1 MSIQRILVVDD
12 DALSREFLVEA
23 ISALGYKPI
32 EAKNGQEAL
41 ERAQSSN
48 PDLVLTDLR
57 MPGMDGMELVKK
69 IRKLAQ

>member
-23 ISALGYKPI
+23 ITTLGYKPI

-41 ERAQSSN
+41 ERA
-48 PDLVLTDLR
+48 L
-57 MPGMDGMELVKK
+57 
-69 IRKLAQ
+69 

>member
-23 ISALGYKPI
+23 VSALGYEPI
-32 EAKNGQEAL
+32 AAKSGEEAL
-41 ERAQSSN
+41 ERIASAR

-57 MPGMDGMELVKK
+57 MPGMNGV
-69 IRKLAQ
+69 